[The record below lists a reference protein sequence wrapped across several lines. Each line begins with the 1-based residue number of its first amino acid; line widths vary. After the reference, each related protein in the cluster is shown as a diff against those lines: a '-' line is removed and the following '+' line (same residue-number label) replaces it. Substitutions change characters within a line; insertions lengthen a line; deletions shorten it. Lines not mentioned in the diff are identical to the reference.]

1 LEYHKSKPT
10 ISQHPQRFSTSMAS
24 ATSFYSFKPID
35 KRGEPF
41 PLSELQGKVV
51 LVVNTAS
58 KCGFTPQFEGLEKL
72 YQELKAK
79 HGNRFTILGFPC
91 NQFGSQDPGSND
103 EIQEFCKVNYGVT
116 FPVLGKI
123 DVNGSK
129 ADPVYDWLKDQ
140 KSGMLGL
147 KLIKWNFEKFLVG
160 ADGKVKGRW
169 ASTTKPETLKDAI
182 EKELATVE
190 KPAV

>member
-1 LEYHKSKPT
+1 
-10 ISQHPQRFSTSMAS
+10 
-24 ATSFYSFKPID
+24 
-35 KRGEPF
+35 
-41 PLSELQGKVV
+41 
-51 LVVNTAS
+51 
-58 KCGFTPQFEGLEKL
+58 
-72 YQELKAK
+72 
-79 HGNRFTILGFPC
+79 
-91 NQFGSQDPGSND
+91 
-103 EIQEFCKVNYGVT
+103 VNYGVT
-116 FPVLGKI
+116 FPILGKI

-190 KPAV
+190 KPSA